1 MSRDRDKRRIPTSAE
16 LEERGEVSPPT
27 TPGGGDRP
35 GLLKRLLRA
44 GRFRVSEDVAARKHV
59 SAPPRPDF
67 AGIGG
72 GSPVTPD
79 ASVQANEQSASSTK
93 DLAATPQQEEGP
105 RSRKRAIRIDDSV
118 KERRGLGRAMNKLDD
133 V

>member
-16 LEERGEVSPPT
+16 LEERGEVSPST
-27 TPGGGDRP
+27 TPGGGGRP

-44 GRFRVSEDVAARKHV
+44 GRFRVPEDVAARKHV

-67 AGIGG
+67 TGIGG
-72 GSPVTPD
+72 GSPVTRD
-79 ASVQANEQSASSTK
+79 APVQANEQSASSTK
-93 DLAATPQQEEGP
+93 DLAATPQQEGP

-118 KERRGLGRAMNKLDD
+118 KERRGLGRAMDKFDD

>member
-27 TPGGGDRP
+27 PGGGDRP

-44 GRFRVSEDVAARKHV
+44 RFRVPEDVAARKHV
-59 SAPPRPDF
+59 SGPPRPDF
-67 AGIGG
+67 TGIGG

-79 ASVQANEQSASSTK
+79 APMQANEQSASSTK
-93 DLAATPQQEEGP
+93 DLAATPQQEERP

-118 KERRGLGRAMNKLDD
+118 KERRGLGRARNKLDD